1 MESRYLDLVAR
12 LLEKDAMTGNRT
24 GIPAIRSF
32 GHMLKCSLCNEGFP
46 LLTTKRIFW
55 RGVFE
60 ELMWFLRGQT
70 DVTILQNKGVHIWD
84 GNTSREFL
92 DARGLGSRAEGD
104 AGPIYGFQW
113 RHFGAAYRGAEGAK
127 GAEGAEG
134 ADQLKRAIEEL
145 IARPDSRRIL
155 ISAWNP
161 PDLDR
166 MALPP
171 CHVGM
176 QFFVDVE
183 TAKLSLSV
191 WCRSQDIFLG
201 TPFNIASYALLCHIV
216 AHACGFGVG
225 DLVLFMG
232 DVHLYA
238 THLDAAREQLSR
250 GSSSSS
256 NARPFPRL
264 VITKEPPPRRA
275 DDIVAWI
282 ESLDFDRDVKLIG
295 YDPLPAIKAPMAV

>member
-12 LLEKDAMTGNRT
+12 LLEDRSCTNRT
-24 GIPAIRSF
+24 GVPAIRSF
-32 GHMLKCSLCNEGFP
+32 GHMLTCSLCHEGFP

-70 DVTILQNKGVHIWD
+70 DASILQAKGVHIWD

-92 DARGLGSRAEGD
+92 DARGLESRAEGD

-113 RHFGAAYRGAEGAK
+113 RRFGAAYRGPEGP
-127 GAEGAEG
+127 EGPVEG
-134 ADQLKRAIEEL
+134 TDQLKRAIEEL
-145 IARPDSRRIL
+145 LARPDSRRIV

-176 QFFVDVE
+176 QFFVDTV
-183 TAKLSLSV
+183 TGKLSLSV
-191 WCRSQDIFLG
+191 WCRSQDVFLG

-216 AHACGFGVG
+216 AHSCGFSGVG
-225 DLVLFMG
+225 DLILFMG
-232 DVHLYA
+232 DVHLYS
-238 THLDAAREQLSR
+238 THVDAAREQLSR
-250 GSSSSS
+250 TP
-256 NARPFPRL
+256 RPFPRL
-264 VITKEPPPRRA
+264 VITKDPPPRGSTA
-275 DDIVAWI
+275 TDIVAWI
-282 ESLDFDRDVKLIG
+282 ESLEFERDVELIG
-295 YDPLPAIKAPMAV
+295 YDPWPAIRAPMAV

>member
-12 LLEKDAMTGNRT
+12 LLEDSPNCSSNRT
-24 GIPAIRSF
+24 GVPAIRSF
-32 GHMLKCSLCNEGFP
+32 GHMLKCSLCHEGFP

-70 DVTILQNKGVHIWD
+70 DVAILQAKGVHIWD

-92 DARGLGSRAEGD
+92 DARGLESRAEGD

-113 RHFGAAYRGAEGAK
+113 RHFGAAYRGYRSAEGP
-127 GAEGAEG
+127 EGT
-134 ADQLKRAIEEL
+134 DQLKRAIEEL

-183 TAKLSLSV
+183 TDNKLSLSV
-191 WCRSQDIFLG
+191 WCRSQDVFLG

-216 AHACGFGVG
+216 AHACGFSGVG

-250 GSSSSS
+250 
-256 NARPFPRL
+256 AALTRPFPRL
-264 VITKEPPPRRA
+264 VITKEPPPKRA

-282 ESLDFDRDVKLIG
+282 ESLDFDRDVELIG
-295 YDPLPAIKAPMAV
+295 YDPLPTIRAPMAV